1 MMLRGGSIC
10 MKLSGRCRGGIH
22 PTSFHKIPFHLGIR
36 SFADTK
42 INETRDEKKSFAL
55 KTIFKKYG
63 YVAVGTYL
71 SVYVMTLC
79 SVFVALDLDLLQS
92 STFGFDPITTTKNA
106 CDKIEYYTGIK
117 SVPEF
122 IRQNPR
128 AGTFAI
134 AWIMT
139 KFTEPIRLGATMAI
153 VPKLGQYV
161 YNKKHPDKSV

>member
-1 MMLRGGSIC
+1 
-10 MKLSGRCRGGIH
+10 MKLCGRCRVGIH
-22 PTSFHKIPFHLGIR
+22 PISFHKIPFRLTFR
-36 SFADTK
+36 SFSESD
-42 INETRDEKKSFAL
+42 ISEKKVEKKPFAL
-55 KTIFKKYG
+55 KAIFKKYG

-71 SVYVMTLC
+71 SIYVMTLC

-106 CDKIEYYTGIK
+106 CDKIEYYTGIT
-117 SVPEF
+117 SVPEY

-161 YNKKHPDKSV
+161 YDRKHSNKSN